1 MLKNYAEDKILIGV
15 QIHPSPATT
24 NTTKS
29 NNINYI
35 HVTITTFT
43 TTCNTNPQRI
53 IINWFWAHVA
63 LQLFIHDGCGHLFY
77 YALR

>member
-1 MLKNYAEDKILIGV
+1 MLKNYAEDKILIGG

-24 NTTKS
+24 NTTQS

-53 IINWFWAHVA
+53 IIN
-63 LQLFIHDGCGHLFY
+63 
-77 YALR
+77 